1 MAQKLPTTLIETL
14 VKRSIVTDAERGD
27 LESEAQ
33 KLNKDFGQ
41 LLILKGRISND
52 DLLNLKSEAYHL
64 PVIRLKEIEI
74 DKEALKEISEE
85 VVIFYKIVPF
95 AKEGNTLKVGIINP
109 EDVNALEALKFIAAD
124 KGLTLDKYVIDYKDF
139 DSIVKQYRTLTGEV
153 GKALE
158 SLSEELEIK
167 KKEGKGDIIAAPG
180 EEISADAP
188 VTRIVAAMLKHA
200 VESRA
205 SDIHI
210 EPFEDRVRT
219 RFRIDGVLLTTLN
232 LPKNLQSA
240 VVTRVKIL
248 SDLKIDENRRPQDG
262 RFRTTI
268 FGKEIDFRVSTLPT
282 SVGEKAVLRVL
293 DPSQGLKSITELGL
307 GTRNLATLQQSIGKP
322 YGMIL
327 ITGPTGS
334 GKTTTLYSIFQ
345 YLNRE
350 DVNIISLEDPVE
362 YTLEGINQ
370 SQMMPEIG
378 YSFATGL
385 RQVLRQDPDI
395 IMIGEIRDPETAEL
409 SVHAALTGHL
419 VLSTLHT
426 NNATGVIPRLI
437 DMHVEPFLLAPALNV
452 MIAQRLVS
460 RVCQDCEEAVP
471 VPPNMQKIIT
481 DALADLPDETQK
493 EIQFKTP
500 YVTFAGKGCAACKHK
515 GVRGRVAIHEIL
527 AMTPQLALIISEGAH
542 GEKIFAEAKRQG
554 MISLRQ
560 DGILKSLAGQITI
573 EEVLRETGETT
584 DA

>member
-1 MAQKLPTTLIETL
+1 MDDKEFLDLLVANNLIARDKADIALRDAKFGERDLELLLYENRLVDDVAVAELKGKTFQIPYKKVDVGAITEDVLKFAPPEVAQTYRFIPLERRGDTLIVGMLKPKDLRAQDALRFIGQQQKLNLGVYLISYSDFEAL
-14 VKRSIVTDAERGD
+14 RRKYSPFKNEVDEALRSIERGD
-27 LESEAQ
+27 V
-33 KLNKDFGQ
+33 
-41 LLILKGRISND
+41 
-52 DLLNLKSEAYHL
+52 KSEATTSSARM
-64 PVIRLKEIEI
+64 VEI
-74 DKEALKEISEE
+74 DA
-85 VVIFYKIVPF
+85 
-95 AKEGNTLKVGIINP
+95 
-109 EDVNALEALKFIAAD
+109 
-124 KGLTLDKYVIDYKDF
+124 
-139 DSIVKQYRTLTGEV
+139 
-153 GKALE
+153 
-158 SLSEELEIK
+158 
-167 KKEGKGDIIAAPG
+167 
-180 EEISADAP
+180 
-188 VTRIVAAMLKHA
+188 VAAGDDSAPIIKLVSSIFKHA
-200 VESRA
+200 VGEGA
-205 SDIHI
+205 SDLHI
-210 EPFEDRVRT
+210 EPQRNRVRI
-219 RFRIDGVLLTTLN
+219 RFRIDGDLHEVLS
-232 LPKNLQSA
+232 LPLRLHQHIVS
-240 VVTRVKIL
+240 RIKIL